1 MIPDV
6 RWARSGDVALAY
18 QVVGAGPR
26 DYVVL
31 FTGVSH
37 LEVFWDW
44 RLHAVIL

>member
-18 QVVGAGPR
+18 QVVGGGPR

-31 FTGVSH
+31 FAGVSH
-37 LEVFWDW
+37 LEAF
-44 RLHAVIL
+44 